1 MKTKLEVLYA
11 HPAYLHDGINH
22 ASDESTARCPVV
34 RYSDACA
41 AISALEADIEL
52 KEALLKNAKHRFDEM
67 AKQLERMALL
77 CDSLLEKP
85 APVRGRWDGPA
96 KVL

>member
-11 HPAYLHDGINH
+11 HPAYIHNEQGII
-22 ASDESTARCPVV
+22 SKRTPVV

-41 AISALEADIEL
+41 AIGKLEDEIDRTERLRAAAVKRCDEL
-52 KEALLKNAKHRFDEM
+52 LAELHQTARAHEIITT
-67 AKQLERMALL
+67 
-77 CDSLLEKP
+77 
-85 APVRGRWDGPA
+85 GRWDGPA